1 MNFQELK
8 NKIIAWFWK
17 MGYKLGITVGN
28 LGKGIVDDA
37 FSSGFRDTAFE
48 SINMKALLDN
58 LESAYDDELASMANF
73 TGVSAASDLGTLEFK
88 DVFIELFEGYFPS
101 AHSVF
106 TSNSWD
112 AKYGSYDPSPS
123 DNKEPF
129 TDDTQQDGSA
139 GTHIRYTKD
148 AEEIIVEITRNAD
161 NAVASVTVI
170 VGK

>member
-17 MGYKLGITVGN
+17 MGYKLGNAVGL

-48 SINMKALLDN
+48 SINMKTLLDN
-58 LESAYDDELASMANF
+58 LESAYDDEFASMADF
-73 TGVSAASDLGTLEFK
+73 TSVSAASDLGTLEFK

-106 TSNSWD
+106 TNNGWN
-112 AKYGSYDPSPS
+112 AEYGSFDPSPAPGS
-123 DNKEPF
+123 F
-129 TDDTQQDGSA
+129 SADTQQDGSA
-139 GTHIRYTKD
+139 GTHIRYAKD
-148 AEEIIVEITRNAD
+148 AEEIIVELSRNID
-161 NAVASVTVI
+161 NTVI
-170 VGK
+170 SAKVVVGK